1 MTESPARLDLKELGA
16 YIDGELEG
24 QRRGQVASQLAGCP
38 ADAALGCR
46 LRPPRSAVTPRACDA
61 AGQELPRS
69 LQRLILGRRLRWQR
83 QRAAIAAAILFL
95 FIATAGAAWLT
106 NTAPPPADLAELARD
121 AAAVYRV
128 DAPAPSVPQIFGE
141 MSKRSAVC
149 AALRS
154 NRGEDQVPD
163 LQRYGFGLVA
173 EELLTTEQGSAAHL
187 TYVDIAGRRLTCF
200 FRRRLSSSDERLRV
214 IEDDGLVT
222 SYGADDTLGYAM
234 TARLGRQE
242 LQAIA
247 EATYEGTSL

>member
-38 ADAALGCR
+38 ADAALAADYGHLDLL
-46 LRPPRSAVTPRACDA
+46 LRRGLGDA

-69 LQRLILGRRLRWQR
+69 LQRLLLGRRLRWQR
-83 QRAAIAAAILFL
+83 RRAAIAAAILFF
-95 FIATAGAAWLT
+95 FITTAAAAWLT
-106 NTAPPPADLAELARD
+106 NMARPPADLAELARD

-128 DAPAPSVPQIFGE
+128 DAPASSVPQIFGE
-141 MSKRSAVC
+141 MSKDQLSAQLSDRIGVKI
-149 AALRS
+149 
-154 NRGEDQVPD
+154 QVPD

-173 EELLTTEQGSAAHL
+173 EEFLTTEQGPAAHL

-200 FRRRLSSSDERLRV
+200 FRRRPSSSDESLRV